1 VIQSGVAIWKV
12 FGTGVLLM
20 GLLAVSGC
28 AAGGAKI
35 EGKIGVVDPARVL
48 NETNS
53 GKKAKDSLSAF
64 SKNRQALIEMEEKE
78 LRRMEEDFGRQASVL
93 SPTAKRER
101 EEQFR
106 RRVAEYQQ
114 KAGEMN
120 REVQEKQK
128 DVLDGF
134 REKVGLVVGKV
145 SKRLGLQVVI
155 DKGKGGPT
163 LYSDEG
169 LDITGQVI
177 DEFNREYP

>member
-1 VIQSGVAIWKV
+1 VIHVDVAIRRI
-12 FGTGVLLM
+12 FSRGCLLLA
-20 GLLAVSGC
+20 LLAVAGC

-35 EGKIGVVDPARVL
+35 EGKVGVVDPARVL
-48 NETNS
+48 SETIA

-64 SKNRQALIEMEEKE
+64 SKNRQALIEIEEKE

-93 SPTAKRER
+93 SATAKRER

-106 RRVAEYQQ
+106 RRMAEYQQ

-128 DVLDGF
+128 DVLEAF
-134 REKVGLVVGKV
+134 REKVELVVGKV
-145 SKRLGLQVVI
+145 SKRLGLQVVM

-163 LYSDEG
+163 LYSEDG

-177 DEFNREYP
+177 EEFNREYP